1 MLGRKS
7 PLNDL
12 DADIRD
18 HIERE
23 TQDNISRGMTP
34 ADARFAAL
42 RKFGNITLT
51 QEATRHIWISVWFD
65 QLVQDLRFAFRT
77 LRKFPGFTVAAVLT
91 LTLGIGVNTSIFSLL
106 YSLVLRPLPVKD
118 PASIVSIY
126 QQFRGHYSRG
136 VYGAPSLLSYPEYVN
151 FRDSA
156 RAFSG
161 LAAFADDQ
169 LSLSGATGQTIP
181 ALLASCN
188 YFDVLAAEII
198 RGRGF
203 SPDDCRASG
212 AGSVAVI
219 SNSFWSAHFG
229 SDPAAI
235 GKTLTLNRHA
245 FTIVGITA
253 KDFGGTELQVPD
265 AWIPLSMAAQ
275 LLPNEFKNPDWLVLP
290 NVSWLNVVGRLQPGV
305 SHRAAQSELAI
316 LANRADEQYA
326 GRQTIVS
333 VNSGAYFNSPE
344 IRVQGSA
351 VAVAIFALASFVLA
365 IACVNVMNL
374 LLSRAESRRQEIS
387 VRLALGAS
395 RARLLRQLL
404 TEIILFTALG
414 GVASVLVVQWL
425 PPLLV
430 HAVPETPDIPH
441 LNLSPNLAILAYS
454 FLVTLVAAV
463 VCGLAP
469 ALRSTRSPVTSSS
482 REISSALTRAPAR
495 ARLRS
500 SLIVAQVA
508 GSAALLVSAALLARG
523 LNRAETAGPGFAT
536 HNVFLVSLDLANN
549 GYNDTRADALVRQFC
564 DRLAAMPGVEG
575 VASSAAIPGVIAWTT
590 SVSIPATKTDSA
602 AQPVWQ
608 NIVSASYFQTMGV
621 HLLRGRVFTE
631 QEANSSGAAPAI
643 ISNAM
648 ARTFWPEADPL
659 QKTFRSGTKTFQVF
673 GIAPDAQNVHLG
685 QLDGA
690 FFYAPASPEAVLESR
705 IVVRTTG
712 DPATL
717 EAAIPQLAH
726 QFDANLIATTE
737 TLEQELQKTLAP
749 AKTLGSLI
757 GVLGILAMLLAI
769 VGVWGLVA
777 YAACRRT
784 REIGIRKAL
793 GATPQNILTL
803 LLSEAAALTAI
814 GLAVGLGIGAG
825 ASQLLSAAGLL
836 FGVSSLDP
844 LAYLAI
850 AATFALVSL
859 LACYLPARRA
869 MRLDPMIALRHE

>member
-1 MLGRKS
+1 MSRRKHLLS
-7 PLNDL
+7 DL

-18 HIERE
+18 HIARE
-23 TQDNISRGMTP
+23 TQDNIARGMSP
-34 ADARFAAL
+34 QEARFAAL
-42 RKFGNITLT
+42 RKFGTIAQTT
-51 QEATRHIWISVWFD
+51 EDTRAVWISLWLE
-65 QLVQDLRFAFRT
+65 QLAQDLRFALRT
-77 LRKFPGFTVAAVLT
+77 LRKSPAFTAAAILT
-91 LTLGIGVNTSIFSLL
+91 LALGIGVNTSIFSLL
-106 YSLVLRPLPVKD
+106 YSLVLRPLPVKN

-126 QQFRGHYSRG
+126 QQFHGHYSRG
-136 VYGAPSLLSYPEYVN
+136 VYGAGSLLSYPEYVN

-156 RAFSG
+156 HAFSG

-169 LSLSGATGQTIP
+169 LSLGGATGEAIP

-188 YFDVLAAEII
+188 YFDVLGAEIAL
-198 RGRGF
+198 GRDF
-203 SPDDCRASG
+203 SPGDCRAPG
-212 AGSVAVI
+212 AGSVAI
-219 SNSFWSAHFG
+219 IANSFWMAHFG
-229 SDPAAI
+229 GNPAAI
-235 GKTLTLNRHA
+235 GKTLTLNRRA

-253 KDFGGTELQVPD
+253 KDFGGTELQVPGV
-265 AWIPLSMAAQ
+265 WIPLSMASQ
-275 LLPNEFKNPDWLVLP
+275 LLPNEFKNPDWLALR

-305 SHRAAQSELAI
+305 SRRAAQADLAV
-316 LANRADEQYA
+316 LARRMDASYP
-326 GRQTIVS
+326 GRQTAVS

-344 IRVQGSA
+344 IRLQGSA
-351 VAVAIFALASFVLA
+351 VAAAILALASFVLA

-404 TEIILFTALG
+404 TEILLLAAMG
-414 GVASVLVVQWL
+414 GVASVLVVHWL

-430 HAVPETPDIPH
+430 RAVPETPDIPH
-441 LNLSPNLAILAYS
+441 LNLSPNLAILTYS
-454 FLVTLVAAV
+454 FLVTLVAAA

-469 ALRSTRSPVTSSS
+469 ALRSTRSPVASSS
-482 REISSALTRAPAR
+482 REISSALSRAPSR
-495 ARLRS
+495 ARLRN

-523 LNRAETAGPGFAT
+523 LNRAQTAGPGFAT
-536 HNVFLVSLDLANN
+536 HNVFLLSLDLANN
-549 GYNDTRADALVRQFC
+549 GYNNARADALVRQFC
-564 DRLAAMPGVEG
+564 DRIAALPGVEG

-590 SVSIPATKTDSA
+590 SVTVPATKADSA

-608 NIVSASYFQTMGV
+608 NIVSASYFQTLDI

-631 QEANSSGAAPAI
+631 QESKMSVVTPAI
-643 ISNAM
+643 ISDAM
-648 ARTFWPEADPL
+648 ARMFWPGTDPL
-659 QKTFRSGTKTFQVF
+659 EKTFQSGTKTFQIV
-673 GIAPDAQNVHLG
+673 GVAPNVQNVRLG
-685 QLDGA
+685 QLDGP
-690 FFYAPASPEAVLESR
+690 FFYAAASPEAALDLR
-705 IVVRTTG
+705 IFVRTSG
-712 DPATL
+712 DLATL
-717 EAAIPQLAH
+717 ETAIPQLTH
-726 QFDANLIATTE
+726 QFDASLIVTTE
-737 TLEQELQKTLAP
+737 TLEQALQKTLAP

-777 YAACRRT
+777 YAASRRT

-850 AATFALVSL
+850 AATFASVSL
-859 LACYLPARRA
+859 LACYLPASRA
-869 MRLDPMIALRHE
+869 TRLDAVAALRHE

>member
-1 MLGRKS
+1 MSRGKHLLS
-7 PLNDL
+7 DL

-18 HIERE
+18 HISRE
-23 TQDNISRGMTP
+23 TQDNIARGMSP
-34 ADARFAAL
+34 HEARFAAL
-42 RKFGNITLT
+42 RKFGNVT
-51 QEATRHIWISVWFD
+51 QTKEATRHIWISVWLE
-65 QLVQDLRFAFRT
+65 QLAQDLRFAFRT
-77 LRKFPGFTVAAVLT
+77 LRKSPAFTAAAILT
-91 LTLGIGVNTSIFSLL
+91 LALGIGVNTSIFSLL
-106 YSLVLRPLPVKD
+106 YSLALRPLPVKN
-118 PASIVSIY
+118 PASVVSIY
-126 QQFRGHYSRG
+126 QQFHGHYSRG
-136 VYGAPSLLSYPEYVN
+136 VYGAGSLLSYPEYVH

-156 RAFSG
+156 HAFTG

-169 LSLSGATGQTIP
+169 LSLGGATGETIP

-188 YFDVLAAEII
+188 YFDVLGADIAL
-198 RGRGF
+198 GRYF
-203 SPDDCRASG
+203 SPDDCRAPG
-212 AGSVAVI
+212 AGSVAI
-219 SNSFWSAHFG
+219 IANSFWTAHFG
-229 SDPAAI
+229 GDPSAI
-235 GKTLTLNRHA
+235 GKTLTLNRRA

-253 KDFGGTELQVPD
+253 KDFGGTELQVPGV
-265 AWIPLSMAAQ
+265 WIPLSMASP
-275 LLPNEFKNPDWLVLP
+275 LLPNEFKNPDWLALP

-305 SHRAAQSELAI
+305 SRRAAEAELAV
-316 LANRADEQYA
+316 LARRMDANYP
-326 GRQTIVS
+326 GRQTAVS

-344 IRVQGSA
+344 IRLQGSA
-351 VAVAIFALASFVLA
+351 VAAAILALASFVLA

-404 TEIILFTALG
+404 TEILLLAAIG

-441 LNLSPNLAILAYS
+441 LNLSPNLAILSYS
-454 FLVTLVAAV
+454 FLVTLVAAA
-463 VCGLAP
+463 VCGLVP
-469 ALRSTRSPVTSSS
+469 ALRSTRSSVSSSS
-482 REISSALTRAPAR
+482 REISSAPAR
-495 ARLRS
+495 ARLRN

-523 LNRAETAGPGFAT
+523 LNRAQTAGPGFAT
-536 HNVFLVSLDLANN
+536 RYVSLVSLDLTNN
-549 GYNDTRADALVRQFC
+549 GYNSARADALVRQFC

-575 VASSAAIPGVIAWTT
+575 VASSAAIPGVISWTT
-590 SVSIPATKTDSA
+590 SVTVPVTKADSA

-608 NIVSASYFQTMGV
+608 NVVSASYFQTMDI
-621 HLLRGRVFTE
+621 HLLRGRVFRE
-631 QEANSSGAAPAI
+631 QESQMSVVTPAI
-643 ISNAM
+643 ISDAM
-648 ARTFWPEADPL
+648 ARMFWPGKDPL
-659 QKTFRSGTKTFQVF
+659 EKTFQSGAKTFQIV
-673 GIAPDAQNVHLG
+673 GVAPNVQNVRLG
-685 QLDGA
+685 QLDGP
-690 FFYAPASPEAVLESR
+690 FFYAAASPEAALDSR
-705 IVVRTTG
+705 IFVRTSG
-712 DPATL
+712 DPTAL
-717 EAAIPQLAH
+717 EAAIPQLTH
-726 QFDANLIATTE
+726 QFDASLIVATE
-737 TLEQELQKTLAP
+737 TLEQALQKTLAP

-777 YAACRRT
+777 YAASRRT
-784 REIGIRKAL
+784 REIGVRKAL

-844 LAYLAI
+844 LVYLAI
-850 AATFALVSL
+850 GATFALVSL